1 MRCTAWWT
9 GFALAFLAA
18 PAEAQVVRGAVCM
31 TQVT

>member
-1 MRCTAWWT
+1 MKSTAWWT
-9 GFALAFLAA
+9 VLALAIVAA